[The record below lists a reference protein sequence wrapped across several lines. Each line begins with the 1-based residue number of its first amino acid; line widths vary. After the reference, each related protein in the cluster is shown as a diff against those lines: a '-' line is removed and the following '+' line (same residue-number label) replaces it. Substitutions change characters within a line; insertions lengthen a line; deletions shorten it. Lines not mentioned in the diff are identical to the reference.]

1 MRGPVLGVEFSQSLL
16 NEPLGQE
23 SALRLGGRAVPC
35 SVKDNRLARIW
46 GLVAEQAAGR
56 GGRVTAGDVCAAAA
70 AGVEVTGAWLSAA
83 AGSEAGHLMQ
93 VTDEVSGRL
102 AELQLTL
109 GEGPSL
115 DAAAFGAPALASDL
129 AERESGRRWPAFAPA
144 ACQAG
149 AAAVFAFPLAI
160 GAIQAGVLGL
170 YRDKPGRLSDVQ
182 LGDALLF
189 ADTATLLLLDA
200 QVGGLDRH
208 AGHDGHNGHNGHG
221 KPGGQQADL
230 ARHRAE
236 IDQATGM
243 LTEQLGVGIAEAF
256 TRLRAYAY
264 ASDLRLADV
273 ARDIVARRLRLHPG
287 TGSLRDGE

>member
-1 MRGPVLGVEFSQSLL
+1 M
-16 NEPLGQE
+16 N
-23 SALRLGGRAVPC
+23 
-35 SVKDNRLARIW
+35 DYRLAKIW
-46 GLVAEQAAGR
+46 ELIAEQAAR
-56 GGRVTAGDVCAAAA
+56 RNGRVTAADVCVAAVGA
-70 AGVEVTGAWLSAA
+70 VKVTGAWLTAA
-83 AGSEAGHLMQ
+83 SGLEAGHLMQ
-93 VTDEVSGRL
+93 VTDEVSERL

-115 DAAAFGAPALASDL
+115 DVAAFDGPALASDL
-129 AERESGRRWPAFAPA
+129 ADRESGRRWPAFAPA

-149 AAAVFAFPLAI
+149 AAAVFAFPLAM

-170 YRDKPGRLSDVQ
+170 YRDLPGGLSDVQ

-200 QVGGLDRH
+200 QAGQPGQADGNGL
-208 AGHDGHNGHNGHG
+208 
-221 KPGGQQADL
+221 GGQQADL

-243 LTEQLGVGIAEAF
+243 LTEQLDVGIAEAF

-264 ASDLRLADV
+264 ANDLRLADV
-273 ARDIVARRLRLHPG
+273 ARDIVARRLRLHAGPEL
-287 TGSLRDGE
+287 LRDGE